1 MDSSSP
7 PDSFLPDAPLPDATV
22 VVPPG
27 EVPQSLR
34 GDASPST
41 GLIKVLHVINGEHY
55 AGAERVQDHLAAC
68 LGEHGFSL
76 TFACVKPGQFDEA
89 RHFKAAPLVET
100 PMRSRFDHRT
110 ARQIARLVEQGSFK
124 IIHAHTPRS
133 LMIARWAS
141 HKTKVPLVYHVH
153 SPTSRDSTR
162 RLHNWFNALMEKK
175 NLRRAAQL
183 ICVSESLGRHMAD
196 QGFHRDRITVVPNGV
211 PLPKEKPFRSKPKET
226 WNLGSVALMRPRK
239 GIEVLLDATA
249 LLRERDLPVRLRLV
263 GACESDEYEVSLRE
277 QVKRL
282 KIEGVVD
289 WIGFARDVS
298 AELAKM
304 DLFVLPSLFGE
315 GLPMVVLEAMA
326 AGLPVVATQVE
337 GVPEAVRDGREGL
350 LAAPNNAVDLA
361 DNISKIVVG
370 EVDWNQLRQAAM
382 ARHAER
388 FSDRSMAAGV
398 ARVYDRLLRV
408 S

>member
-1 MDSSSP
+1 MDSATT
-7 PDSFLPDAPLPDATV
+7 PDSSLPDAFLSDAV
-22 VVPPG
+22 VVVSPG
-27 EVPQSLR
+27 AAPQSPAS
-34 GDASPST
+34 DTSPST
-41 GLIKVLHVINGEHY
+41 EPIKVLHVINGEHY
-55 AGAERVQDHLAAC
+55 AGAERVQDLLAAC
-68 LGEHGFSL
+68 LGEHGFGLS
-76 TFACVKPGQFDEA
+76 FACVKPDKFDEA
-89 RHFKAAPLVET
+89 RHHKAAPLVET
-100 PMRSRFDHRT
+100 PMRSRFDHRA
-110 ARQIARLVEQGSFK
+110 ARQVARLVVEGQFK

-133 LMIARWAS
+133 LMVACWAA

-162 RLHNWFNALMEKK
+162 RLHNWLNAMLERR

-211 PLPKEKPFRSKPKET
+211 PMPTQRPLRSKPKGI
-226 WNLGSVALMRPRK
+226 WHLGSVALMRPRK
-239 GIEVLLDATA
+239 GIEVLLDAIA
-249 LLRERDLPVRLRLV
+249 ILRDRGLPVRLRLV
-263 GACESDEYEVSLRE
+263 GAFESNEYESSLKQ
-277 QVKRL
+277 QVERL
-282 KIEGVVD
+282 KIDEAVD
-289 WIGFARDVS
+289 WVGFTRDVP

-337 GVPEAVRDGREGL
+337 GVPEAIRDGREGL
-350 LAAPNNAVDLA
+350 LAKPNSAIDLA
-361 DNISKIVVG
+361 HNIARIVGG

-398 ARVYDRLLRV
+398 ASVYDRLLRG
-408 S
+408 